1 MMPLVHEGCPGL
13 LLTTGHDRSRLE
25 DLNSH
30 GHNSFLRAVSGP
42 SSRGPSWLEKLERLP
57 PSVVSWEEKRKAGNL
72 PSRAHDLSTSCRNS
86 AGLRDTVSIKSHR
99 RPRRAKASRRHRAFS
114 TQGV

>member
-42 SSRGPSWLEKLERLP
+42 SSRGPSWLEKLERTP
-57 PSVVSWEEKRKAGNL
+57 PWGR
-72 PSRAHDLSTSCRNS
+72 HDLSTSCRNS

-114 TQGV
+114 TQGVL